1 MKQNVERPIDTER
14 DDRLLRQDFVSRL
27 LGALIEP
34 EGRAT
39 GIVLGLTGPAGSGKS
54 SILNMVAERAEVN
67 YPATTV
73 VTFNPWLA
81 NRRNGLIHA
90 FLAEVTAALEAGPKK
105 PRRGQAEKSRSL
117 AQSFFKYGKRV
128 APADDNIW
136 FCDGGAAA
144 AGIDRL
150 RQSLTGGDT
159 CRRMRDELSVAL
171 NETGTEVLVLID
183 EIDRLD
189 DREIML
195 STQLVR
201 SVADFERFSY
211 LLAYD
216 IDRVGPALGNGDR
229 ERGRAYLEKIVQLA
243 VPLPP
248 VLPRQIRRILE
259 TRFRELV
266 EEFDEHEQRL
276 SQLLGILVPFV
287 LGTVRD
293 AKRTLAGF
301 ELLYRLLHFEV
312 DEVDLLGWAAIQAK
326 YPDVEQVL
334 RRRQEQ
340 IIGSGSRLF
349 GEALLDRML
358 TGQRPAAVDVVLKSE
373 PGAAEELW
381 LEEGGEQLAWGPAAR
396 PLHRL
401 LEFLFKSSGE
411 QRKDLAIALRAP
423 LPFAKTLAFGTL
435 VSVGDM
441 RDAAPH
447 PRYDDVMRQIGDQD
461 GAAIARALQEADRS
475 GNLAEYLVALQ
486 GCGHRAHPKL
496 TENIWPLDDIWSAF
510 SDFAE
515 PVPALTDPPRDAPNR
530 MLAKFISGPY
540 LHRLGPFRRF
550 LKPNPDI
557 LREWIGNGR
566 FSLAGHLL
574 EVQMKLE
581 LVKRDEPAPVA
592 PFLAAKEVAPL
603 CNELASACS
612 TALQAGTLL
621 QSIAD
626 LACLRAI
633 LAGAPDA
640 WDDDCRKKMGD
651 TLVQPE
657 MLDRFVW
664 YCFGEA
670 EPDAAATGAA
680 ALVPDRKALRA
691 RVVERLKVTES
702 LPDQIRRA
710 YQIAESKL

>member
-1 MKQNVERPIDTER
+1 MDQNVERPIEAER

-39 GIVLGLTGPAGSGKS
+39 GIVLGLTGPGGSGKS
-54 SILNMVAERAEVN
+54 SILNMVGERAEAHH
-67 YPATTV
+67 PATIV

-81 NRRNGLIHA
+81 NSRNGLVHA
-90 FLAEVTAALEAGPKK
+90 FFVEVTAALEAGPKK
-105 PRRGQAEKSRSL
+105 PRRAQAEKLRDL
-117 AQSFFKYGKRV
+117 AQSFFKYGKRI
-128 APADDNIW
+128 APADDNVW
-136 FCDGGAAA
+136 FCDGGATA
-144 AGIDRL
+144 AGLDTL
-150 RQSLTGGDT
+150 RKNLTGGDT
-159 CRRMRDELSVAL
+159 FRRMRDELSLAL
-171 NETGTEVLVLID
+171 NETGTGVLVLID
-183 EIDRLD
+183 EIDRLN
-189 DREIML
+189 DRDVVL
-195 STQLVR
+195 CAQLVR
-201 SVADFERFSY
+201 AVADFERFSY

-216 IDRVGPALGNGDR
+216 ADRMATALGNGDR

-248 VLPRQIRRILE
+248 VLPRQIRRILD

-266 EEFDEHEQRL
+266 EEPDEHQQRL
-276 SQLLGILVPFV
+276 SQLLGILVPSIV
-287 LGTVRD
+287 GTVRD
-293 AKRTLAGF
+293 AKRTMAGF
-301 ELLYRLLHFEV
+301 ELLHRLLRFEI

-326 YPDVEQVL
+326 YPEVEQVL

-340 IIGSGSRLF
+340 IIGPGTRLF

-358 TGQRPAAVDVVLKSE
+358 TGYRPIAVDVVLKSE
-373 PGAAEELW
+373 PGVPEELW
-381 LEEGGEQLAWGPAAR
+381 LEEGGEQLASGPAAR
-396 PLHRL
+396 PLQRL
-401 LEFLFKSSGE
+401 AEFLFKSPAE
-411 QRKDLAIALRAP
+411 QRKDPLIALRAP
-423 LPFAKTLAFGTL
+423 LPLAKTLAYGTL
-435 VSVGDM
+435 VSVGDT

-447 PRYDDVMRQIGDQD
+447 PRYAEVIREIGDQD
-461 GAAIARALQEADRS
+461 AAALTRALQEADKS
-475 GNLAEYLVALQ
+475 GNLAEYLVALH
-486 GCGHRAHPKL
+486 GCGHRVHPKL

-515 PVPALTDPPRDAPNR
+515 PVPSLTDAPRDAPNR

-550 LKPNPDI
+550 LKPNVDI
-557 LREWIGNGR
+557 LREWIANGR
-566 FSLAGHLL
+566 FALAGHLL

-581 LVKRDEPAPVA
+581 LEEHDEPAPVA

-603 CNELASACS
+603 CNELANACS

-640 WDDDCRKKMGD
+640 WNDDCRLKLD
-651 TLVQPE
+651 ETLTQPE

-664 YCFGEA
+664 YCFDGT
-670 EPDAAATGAA
+670 EPDAAVTGAA
-680 ALVPDRKALRA
+680 ALVPDRKALRT
-691 RVVERLKVTES
+691 RVVERLKETDA
-702 LPDQIRRA
+702 LPDQIHRA